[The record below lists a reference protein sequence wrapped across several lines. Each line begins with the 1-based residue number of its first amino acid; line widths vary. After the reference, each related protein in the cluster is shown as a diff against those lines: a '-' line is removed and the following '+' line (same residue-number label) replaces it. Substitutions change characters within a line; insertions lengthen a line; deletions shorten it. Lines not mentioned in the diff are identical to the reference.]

1 MSWLRINCAANGRTI
16 SYPLDTEKHGT
27 HTLFPPGCD
36 ASMRIVVG
44 ENGVHIDG
52 AANYR
57 IGGSLA
63 PGSYAEVR
71 LGETSAIVTSTDT
84 ENGYEMY
91 DIAGKDAISVGC
103 SANHDIVYTLESKI
117 SLSQEPYLKIHK
129 EHSETNRA
137 YIENLS
143 RMDIVYVNGILAGK
157 TAAFNFG
164 DEISLLGLSIV
175 CLGAEIAVSNPM
187 GFTRVNLRK
196 SDPVKRIYA
205 DQRAETIFKRTTRI
219 YSAPK
224 IEKYVIEQPAQPNVT
239 QKLPAALTIGPMVT
253 MAVSTA
259 ASLSI
264 SVASSGANIASM
276 VMAGSMLAGMLVWP
290 AVSRRYERSAEKR
303 AETLRISRYE
313 NYLTYTEEKIA
324 ANIKAN
330 LIVLN
335 SSGASS
341 TNVIEWIDN
350 NALRRVWERSYYDS
364 DFLSL
369 RLGVGRIQ
377 NPSAIEA
384 PRPNYLNVGDPLME
398 KAGALQEKYRNI
410 DGAPFALD
418 LKKSN
423 SVGIIGMK
431 ALSRALAVS
440 MAVQLAALHDSAELK
455 LAFVVDSTVKS
466 DFDWIK
472 KLPHTWNDDMNFR
485 YIAQTK
491 TEAAALFRNL
501 LEELGGR
508 NTVSGALTVP
518 AYVLFIIDKDL
529 IEDVSVSGFVAADF
543 AKTGFASIYAFE
555 DMEDIPSGCKS
566 VIQVL
571 ADRTALY
578 DRASARQGFQ
588 PFEKEIVSPVTAA
601 KFGGVM
607 SLFRTGTGRKNMGI
621 PASLTFM
628 DLFRVGKVEDINIT
642 HRWNTAAPQ
651 KSLAVPIGI
660 KGGGDYFYLD
670 IHEKAHG
677 SHGLMAG
684 TTGSGKSECIQA
696 IILSLAVHFHPDDV
710 CFVLIDFK
718 GGGMANLFTGIPHLS
733 GTITNLG
740 NQIRRS
746 MISLDAEL
754 SKRQRMLKEAGVNH
768 IDKYQKLYK
777 EGKVQEPMPHMALI
791 SDEFA
796 ELKAQQPDFMEKLKS
811 AARIGRSLG
820 VHLILATQKPS
831 GVVDDQIWSN
841 TRFRICLKVA
851 DKTDSNGMID
861 SPLAAA
867 ITLPGRAYV
876 QVGYNEVFEQVQT
889 AYTGADYIPTEE
901 YINRETREVQR
912 VDSCGQITAQ
922 ASIAAKA
929 VQTREKL
936 NQLEAVVKYIEQV
949 SLENNIKPR
958 PIWQDPLPR
967 ILAREECDKY
977 AEKTGMSITVG
988 LIDDPE
994 LQVFHAMEVPLTKA
1008 HIALY
1013 GMPGCGKTTFV
1024 QTLLFEAALRYKT
1037 DEVQFLIVDFGGR
1050 SLEIFQSAPHTRRV
1064 LTPADND
1071 DIILFLQDLTDEI
1084 ELRREK
1090 FALRRQ
1096 ESLDRYNQVSGERLP
1111 VVLVVVDSY
1120 GKFADE
1126 AQDANEI
1133 LTGIIKEGAKYGVIV
1148 LLTANTVNAISYKY
1162 SDYFSQK
1169 YTLQLGDAI
1178 DYATVVGSTMGMFP
1192 EQVKGRGLVRYDGR
1206 VIEYQTALC
1215 INETDDGERSR
1226 KISEALTGIAPSGQS
1241 THADVKPAK
1250 QIEPKPTVSVTR
1262 AAQAPAKP
1270 AKTGGLGGIPGLRG
1284 ISPKPRA
1291 NSAGAKKKSKLTDF
1305 AQSGE
1310 APGLT
1315 VALNRVNGEEYV
1327 LPMGKSMYMLS
1338 SGGIESA
1345 MTANIARKATARGIT
1360 TFYCGADSPF
1370 EKAYNSD
1377 SEISEMIVRLE
1388 GGGLVVIEDLMKF
1401 YQAVSD
1407 ADLDKFVEILQAGKN
1422 ISLIAAAQL
1431 KDAQILKD
1439 YPLGIL
1445 LFKKWK
1451 TGMLLSG
1458 KTIDCA
1464 TVLPSELLTTQTFDE
1479 RNALATPRSPL
1490 LFQPDGA
1497 FEKIAP
1503 VQ

>member
-1 MSWLRINCAANGRTI
+1 
-16 SYPLDTEKHGT
+16 
-27 HTLFPPGCD
+27 
-36 ASMRIVVG
+36 
-44 ENGVHIDG
+44 
-52 AANYR
+52 
-57 IGGSLA
+57 
-63 PGSYAEVR
+63 
-71 LGETSAIVTSTDT
+71 
-84 ENGYEMY
+84 
-91 DIAGKDAISVGC
+91 
-103 SANHDIVYTLESKI
+103 
-117 SLSQEPYLKIHK
+117 
-129 EHSETNRA
+129 
-137 YIENLS
+137 
-143 RMDIVYVNGILAGK
+143 
-157 TAAFNFG
+157 
-164 DEISLLGLSIV
+164 
-175 CLGAEIAVSNPM
+175 
-187 GFTRVNLRK
+187 
-196 SDPVKRIYA
+196 
-205 DQRAETIFKRTTRI
+205 
-219 YSAPK
+219 
-224 IEKYVIEQPAQPNVT
+224 
-239 QKLPAALTIGPMVT
+239 MVT

-264 SVASSGANIASM
+264 SVASSGANISSM
-276 VMAGSMLAGMLVWP
+276 AMAGSMLAGMLVWP
-290 AVSRRYERSAEKR
+290 AVSRKYEKSAEKR
-303 AETLRISRYE
+303 NEMLRTQKYE

-324 ANIKAN
+324 ANIKDN
-330 LIVLN
+330 LVVLN
-335 SSGASS
+335 SSRASS
-341 TNVIEWIDN
+341 MNVIDWIDN
-350 NALRRVWERSYYDS
+350 SALRRIWERSHYDS

-369 RLGVGRIQ
+369 RLGVGQIQ

-384 PRPNYLNVGDPLME
+384 PKPNYLNTGDPLME
-398 KAGALQEKYRNI
+398 KADAIQEKYKSI
-410 DGAPFALD
+410 DGAPFSLD

-431 ALSRALAVS
+431 ALSRALAVN

-455 LAFVVDSTVKS
+455 LAFVVDGTAKS
-466 DFDWIK
+466 DFDWVK

-491 TEAAALFRNL
+491 IEVGALFRNL

-508 NTVSGALTVP
+508 NAVSGALAVP
-518 AYVLFIIDKDL
+518 AYVLFIIDKEL
-529 IEDVSVSGFVAADF
+529 IEDVTVSGFVAADF

-555 DMEDIPSGCKS
+555 DMEDMPNGCKS
-566 VIQVL
+566 IIQVL

-578 DRASARQGFQ
+578 DKASAQRGFQ
-588 PFEKEIVSPVTAA
+588 PFEKEIISPAMAA
-601 KFGGVM
+601 KFGGAM

-621 PASLTFM
+621 PTSLTFM
-628 DLFRVGKVEDINIT
+628 DLFRVGKVEDLNIM
-642 HRWNTAAPQ
+642 HRWNTAMPQ

-660 KGGGDYFYLD
+660 KGGGDYFFLD

-696 IILSLAVHFHPDDV
+696 VILSLAVHFHPDDV

-718 GGGMANLFTGIPHLS
+718 GGGMANLFTGMPHLS

-754 SKRQRMLKEAGVNH
+754 GNRQRMLKEAGVNH
-768 IDKYQKLYK
+768 IDKYQRLYK
-777 EGKVQEPMPHMALI
+777 EGKVKEPMPHMALI

-851 DKTDSNGMID
+851 DKADSNGMID

-867 ITLPGRAYV
+867 ITLPGRAYI
-876 QVGYNEVFEQVQT
+876 QVGYNEVFEQIQT
-889 AYTGADYIPTEE
+889 AYTGADYVPTEE
-901 YINRETREVQR
+901 YIDRETREVQR
-912 VDSCGQITAQ
+912 IDSCGQTTAQ
-922 ASIAAKA
+922 ASIDAKT
-929 VQTREKL
+929 VQTQEKS
-936 NQLEAVVKYIEQV
+936 NQLEAVVKYIAQI
-949 SLENNIKPR
+949 SAENNIKPR
-958 PIWQDPLPR
+958 PIWQNPLPR
-967 ILAREECDKY
+967 LLTLEECGKY
-977 AEKTGMSITVG
+977 AEVGELAVTVG

-994 LQVFHAMEVPLTKA
+994 LQAFHALEVPFAKA

-1024 QTLLFEAALRYKT
+1024 QTLLFAAAQKYQD

-1064 LTPADND
+1064 LTPADSD
-1071 DIILFLQDLTDEI
+1071 DIILFLQDLTGEI

-1090 FALRRQ
+1090 FATHRQ
-1096 ESLDRYNQVSGERLP
+1096 ESLERYNRVSGEKLP

-1133 LTGIIKEGAKYGVIV
+1133 LTDIIKEGAKYGVIV
-1148 LLTANTVNAISYKY
+1148 LMTANTVNAISYKY

-1192 EQVKGRGLVRYDGR
+1192 EPMKGRGLVRYDGR

-1215 INETDDGERSR
+1215 IHETDDGERSR
-1226 KISEALTGIAPSGQS
+1226 KISEALSGLS
-1241 THADVKPAK
+1241 ALAKTKPIK
-1250 QIEPKPTVSVTR
+1250 QAQPDAAQPKPTK
-1262 AAQAPAKP
+1262 Q

-1284 ISPKPRA
+1284 ASPKPRA
-1291 NSAGAKKKSKLTDF
+1291 NTAGAKKKSKLTDF
-1305 AQSGE
+1305 ASPGE
-1310 APGLT
+1310 ALGAT
-1315 VALNRVNGEEYV
+1315 VALNRINGEEYV
-1327 LPMGKSMYMLS
+1327 LPMGKGMYVIANGPLES
-1338 SGGIESA
+1338 SF
-1345 MTANIARKATARGIT
+1345 TKNIAREAAAKGLA
-1360 TFYCGADSPF
+1360 TFYCGEDSPF
-1370 EKAYNSD
+1370 GKACISERELSELIEILFCANLSD
-1377 SEISEMIVRLE
+1377 SKRDGSTRFESEAGNESAKKYSLE
-1388 GGGLVVIEDLMKF
+1388 SGGIVVIEDLMKF

-1407 ADLDKFVEILQAGKN
+1407 ADLDRFIGILQEGKN
-1422 ISLIAAAQL
+1422 VSLIAAAQL

-1451 TGMLLSG
+1451 TGMLISG

-1464 TVLPSELLTTQTFDE
+1464 TVLPSELLAAQTFDE
-1479 RNALATPRSPL
+1479 RNALATPRSPI
-1490 LFQPDGA
+1490 LFQSDGA
-1497 FEKIAP
+1497 FERAAP